1 MTVEPEGRRA
11 TPPRGWRRW
20 RGPVA
25 IGLAVIAL
33 AIGAALANVALLGS
47 AGDDR
52 LGHLRP
58 VDVAA
63 PTTRAST
70 AVPPPATRLDA
81 DGDHAESPGTGRTP
95 GRERGDG
102 DDDD

>member
-1 MTVEPEGRRA
+1 VTS
-11 TPPRGWRRW
+11 PRGWRRL

-33 AIGAALANVALLGS
+33 AIAAALANVALLGS

-52 LGHLRP
+52 LGHLHP
-58 VDVAA
+58 VDFAA
-63 PTTRAST
+63 PPTRAST
-70 AVPPPATRLDA
+70 AAPPPPTRLDA
-81 DGDHAESPGTGRTP
+81 DGDHTESPGAGRTRE
-95 GRERGDG
+95 RERGDG